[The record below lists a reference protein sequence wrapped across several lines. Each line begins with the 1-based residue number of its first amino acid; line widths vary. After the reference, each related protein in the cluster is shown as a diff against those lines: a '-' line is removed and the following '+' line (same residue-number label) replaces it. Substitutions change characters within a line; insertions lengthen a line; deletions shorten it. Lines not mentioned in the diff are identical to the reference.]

1 MLINST
7 NSLLAVAI
15 LLTLVGLGE
24 AVWAQEAATPQDIQQ
39 AAEPPIEANLLEE
52 RAQPGRAAQGD
63 SQETQMMY
71 FTRNLSAQVL
81 VNFLRGRS
89 EFAAVRATPNRD
101 TESVVLSGPEDKVRE
116 AVILIRRVDLVG
128 RAVTDPT
135 SAQFSAPMS
144 APMSA
149 PQAPPRAD
157 ADETPREANPRFR
170 TVTYAAQ
177 SETAENLA
185 EKVRDRA
192 ADGVLPGIL
201 AFVNKQSNSVILT
214 GAEPELGMALDY
226 LKRVDTG
233 RDDTGRDNRGRDN
246 TVQATAIQ
254 EPERDTQR
262 SDEPP
267 AEIRAQLQA
276 QLQAPPRQAEQR
288 RQAAT
293 PWQVGPNRQAAAPQQ
308 AMEPEE
314 PQKTIQLELLLLAL
328 PADQTKRQ
336 SESIGQLT
344 GPIEQVMER
353 IDALTAEGEAKIL
366 NQFSLS
372 TIENDAVTIQV
383 GQRTPRIS
391 GAQSLP
397 RRDPGG
403 ARPFVTNVQTQ
414 IENVG
419 TVARLQARLNA
430 EQKLLLNLQ
439 FDKSFAAPEDTG
451 IAIGTDDEGG
461 EIKASGIITMS
472 LSQTVQVESGHAA
485 ALVISTSIDGEKSQ
499 SVRYVLVVGGTL

>member
-1 MLINST
+1 MFFHTTGSLFAVAT
-7 NSLLAVAI
+7 LLA
-15 LLTLVGLGE
+15 LGGLGG
-24 AVWAQEAATPQDIQQ
+24 AVWAQEAATPQDTQQ
-39 AAEPPIEANLLEE
+39 EAEPPIEANLLEE
-52 RAQPGRAAQGD
+52 RAQPDQTAQGD
-63 SQETQMMY
+63 SQETRMMY

-89 EFAAVRATPNRD
+89 EFSAVRATPNRD

-135 SAQFSAPMS
+135 SAPMP

-149 PQAPPRAD
+149 PQAPPSA
-157 ADETPREANPRFR
+157 EVTPRFQ
-170 TVTYAAQ
+170 TVTYQAQNDAAD
-177 SETAENLA
+177 TLA

-192 ADGVLPGIL
+192 ADGVLPGVL

-233 RDDTGRDNRGRDN
+233 RNNTARDNTTRDN
-246 TVQATAIQ
+246 TVQANALQ
-254 EPERDTQR
+254 EPEQDSQR

-276 QLQAPPRQAEQR
+276 QLQAPSRQAEQPR
-288 RQAAT
+288 QVEPRRGGGTPFRQSVPPRQAA
-293 PWQVGPNRQAAAPQQ
+293 
-308 AMEPEE
+308 EPEG
-314 PQKTIQLELLLLAL
+314 PLKMIQLDLLLLAL

-336 SESIGQLT
+336 SESIDQLS

-372 TIENDAVTIQV
+372 TIENVEASVQV
-383 GQRTPRIS
+383 GQRTPRIT
-391 GAQSLP
+391 GVQSRP
-397 RRDPGG
+397 TREAG
-403 ARPFVTNVQTQ
+403 RPFPNSVQTQ
-414 IENVG
+414 VEYIG
-419 TVARLQARLNA
+419 TLTRIQAKVDS
-430 EQKLLLNLQ
+430 EQQVLLTIH
-439 FDKSFAAPEDTG
+439 FEKSFSTPLESG
-451 IAIGTDDEGG
+451 ITLGTDDEGG
-461 EIKASGIITMS
+461 DIKATGIITMT
-472 LSQTVQVESGHAA
+472 LSQTVQVESGHVKTLA
-485 ALVISTSIDGEKSQ
+485 VSTNIDGEKSQ